1 MKLVQYSIAFAA
13 VLIGGVAMAT
23 ETSMSDS
30 VTAKG
35 SLRISDAAETVRR
48 QRCCRRQSAPVCL
61 FHLILTCLVCCV
73 CSSCGHLSKQQLQPE
88 DTRVLLTSR
97 ASPQSDMG
105 NDNFRRVLGGK
116 VSVCSFF
123 SLAVV
128 DSETYLEC

>member
-48 QRCCRRQSAPVCL
+48 QRCCRRPSAPVYL

-73 CSSCGHLSKQQLQPE
+73 CAPLVAIFQNNNY
-88 DTRVLLTSR
+88 SR
-97 ASPQSDMG
+97 KIH
-105 NDNFRRVLGGK
+105 V
-116 VSVCSFF
+116 
-123 SLAVV
+123 
-128 DSETYLEC
+128 YY